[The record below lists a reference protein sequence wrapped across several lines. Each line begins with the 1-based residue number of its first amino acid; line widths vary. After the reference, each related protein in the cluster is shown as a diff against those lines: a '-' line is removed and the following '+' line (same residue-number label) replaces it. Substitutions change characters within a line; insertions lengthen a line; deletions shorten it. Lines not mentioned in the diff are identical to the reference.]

1 MTNGPDTSNCTFM
14 CWLGAGLFGL
24 VVSYFA
30 WPGVGLFLMLLIAL
44 GIAVLTGFVLTQLFC
59 RAAPEAPRAASSEPP
74 SAKPEPVSRAAES
87 EAAAGAALAAA
98 PAAAATVPETDTVTE
113 TETETVTPEPAAAP
127 KPEPK
132 PEPEVAS
139 EDDVVVVE
147 KVAAGDTGQKPATL
161 EAPRAGGADDL
172 KRIKGVGPK
181 LEDLLH
187 GMGYYHFDQIAQW
200 GAAEVAWVD
209 QNLKGFKGRVS
220 RDNWVAQAKTL
231 AAETGNG

>member
-1 MTNGPDTSNCTFM
+1 MTNGSDTSNCTFM

-30 WPGVGLFLMLLIAL
+30 WPGVGLFLMLVIAL

-59 RAAPEAPRAASSEPP
+59 RAAPEAPRAASAEPVK
-74 SAKPEPVSRAAES
+74 SEPVSRAAES

-98 PAAAATVPETDTVTE
+98 PAAAATVPETDSV
-113 TETETVTPEPAAAP
+113 TETVTPEPAAASKPKPKP
-127 KPEPK
+127 KPEA
-132 PEPEVAS
+132 AS

>member
-1 MTNGPDTSNCTFM
+1 MTNGSDTSNCTFM

-30 WPGVGLFLMLLIAL
+30 WPGVGLFLMLVIAL

-59 RAAPEAPRAASSEPP
+59 RAAPEAPSVASSTPA

-113 TETETVTPEPAAAP
+113 TVTETVTPEPAAAP
-127 KPEPK
+127 K
-132 PEPEVAS
+132 PEVAS

-147 KVAAGDTGQKPATL
+147 KVAAGDAGQKPATL

>member
-59 RAAPEAPRAASSEPP
+59 RAAPEAPSVASAEPAKSEPL
-74 SAKPEPVSRAAES
+74 SRAAES

-98 PAAAATVPETDTVTE
+98 PAAAATVPET
-113 TETETVTPEPAAAP
+113 ETVTPEPAAAP
-127 KPEPK
+127 KPEPE
-132 PEPEVAS
+132 PEPKVAS

>member
-59 RAAPEAPRAASSEPP
+59 RAAPEAPSAASAEP
-74 SAKPEPVSRAAES
+74 AKSEPVSRAAES

-98 PAAAATVPETDTVTE
+98 PAAAATVPETETV
-113 TETETVTPEPAAAP
+113 TETVTPEPAAAP
-127 KPEPK
+127 KPEP
-132 PEPEVAS
+132 EAAS

>member
-59 RAAPEAPRAASSEPP
+59 RAAPEAPSAASAEP
-74 SAKPEPVSRAAES
+74 AKSEPVSRAAES

-98 PAAAATVPETDTVTE
+98 PAAAATVPETETV
-113 TETETVTPEPAAAP
+113 TETVTPEPAAAP
-127 KPEPK
+127 KPEP
-132 PEPEVAS
+132 EPEAAS

>member
-1 MTNGPDTSNCTFM
+1 M

-30 WPGVGLFLMLLIAL
+30 WPGVGLFLMLVIAL

-59 RAAPEAPRAASSEPP
+59 RAAPEAPRAASSEPA

-113 TETETVTPEPAAAP
+113 TVTPEPAAAP
-127 KPEPK
+127 KSK